1 MSRPERPA
9 LRFVRAVLAGAEV
22 SGDDVAKLAAGVRL
36 ALPAFQQLV
45 SAGVVN
51 AEGRPRPEARSWL
64 KRQLLDADAFAAQH
78 RVEMQQAD
86 GIRINLAESPLVR
99 LATGATPFLAPHQ
112 VEAGERVRQ
121 LCDRARLQPRLTMS
135 YSAAHVVG
143 GTRAAAGE
151 LSDMAADAQA
161 AGGAASRPAGGL
173 RRGGARCLRPAQG
186 SAAGRKRAELAAPE
200 RQTGAA
206 HRPRTGG
213 TAFWTDRGGRGESK
227 ITDVGGKTHGC
238 GVARTSWFDRLTMR
252 SSEIFQ

>member
-1 MSRPERPA
+1 MKRAERAP

-22 SGDDVAKLAAGVRL
+22 NSDDAGAVAAGVRL
-36 ALPAFQQLV
+36 DAAAFAQLV
-45 SAGVVN
+45 SSGVVN

-64 KRQLLDADAFAAQH
+64 RRQLLDAEAFAAQH

-86 GIRINLAESPLVR
+86 GTRINLAESPLVR

-151 LSDMAADAQA
+151 LSDMAADLRKQLAALHRALPEDCAGVVLDVCGLLKGLQQVESERNWPRRSAKLVLRIGLEQA
-161 AGGAASRPAGGL
+161 ARHFGLSAEARGVEGVGPSAGASG
-173 RRGGARCLRPAQG
+173 RRW
-186 SAAGRKRAELAAPE
+186 SA
-200 RQTGAA
+200 
-206 HRPRTGG
+206 RPRR
-213 TAFWTDRGGRGESK
+213 ALRCA
-227 ITDVGGKTHGC
+227 C
-238 GVARTSWFDRLTMR
+238 G
-252 SSEIFQ
+252 

>member
-22 SGDDVAKLAAGVRL
+22 SGDDVAMLAAGVRL

-64 KRQLLDADAFAAQH
+64 RRQLLDADAFAAQH

-86 GIRINLAESPLVR
+86 GTRINLAESPLVR

-151 LSDMAADAQA
+151 LSDMAADSRKQLAALHRALPEDCAGVVLDVCGLLKGLQQVESERNWPRRSAKLVLRIGLEQA
-161 AGGAASRPAGGL
+161 ARHFGLSAEARGVERGRARGWGERPTL
-173 RRGGARCLRPAQG
+173 
-186 SAAGRKRAELAAPE
+186 
-200 RQTGAA
+200 
-206 HRPRTGG
+206 
-213 TAFWTDRGGRGESK
+213 
-227 ITDVGGKTHGC
+227 VG
-238 GVARTSWFDRLTMR
+238 
-252 SSEIFQ
+252 